1 MTART
6 LLARLHD
13 DPAFRA
19 DGSGLLVLD
28 RDLVI
33 RAANDAVLEA
43 TSRVASDVLDLPVFD
58 AYPGNPDDVEGNTQ
72 AVFQDSFERVLGTG
86 QPRHLLIQRYDVAD
100 PREEGRYV
108 RRYWSP
114 RQEPVI
120 HDGAVVGVVSRVV
133 PVPAPQGSALALLER
148 WRAELVRIG
157 GREEPAIGLAE
168 ALVWGICE
176 LGALHREIDQLKE
189 ALTSRATIDQ
199 AKGILMARHGVDPD
213 EAFRLLVRMSNDTNV
228 RLADVA
234 RALVY
239 QTGGA

>member
-6 LLARLHD
+6 LFARLHD

-19 DGSGLLVLD
+19 DASGLLVLD
-28 RDLVI
+28 SDLVI

-43 TSRVASDVLDLPVFD
+43 TSRVAADILDLQVFE
-58 AYPGNPDDVEGNTQ
+58 AYPGNPDDVEGNAQ
-72 AVFQDSFERVLGTG
+72 AIFQNSFERVLGTG
-86 QPRHLLIQRYDVAD
+86 RPRHLLVQRYDVSD

-108 RRYWSP
+108 PRYWSP

-120 HDGAVVGVVSRVV
+120 DDGAVVGVVSRVV
-133 PVPAPQGSALALLER
+133 PVPAPQGSALELLER
-148 WRAELVRIG
+148 WRAELVQLSG
-157 GREEPAIGLAE
+157 GEEPAVGLAE
-168 ALVWGICE
+168 ALVWGIRE
-176 LGALHREIDQLKE
+176 LGALALENDQLKE

-199 AKGILMARHGVDPD
+199 AKGILMARHGVDPE
-213 EAFRLLVRMSNDTNV
+213 EAFRILVRMSNDTNV
-228 RLADVA
+228 RVADVA